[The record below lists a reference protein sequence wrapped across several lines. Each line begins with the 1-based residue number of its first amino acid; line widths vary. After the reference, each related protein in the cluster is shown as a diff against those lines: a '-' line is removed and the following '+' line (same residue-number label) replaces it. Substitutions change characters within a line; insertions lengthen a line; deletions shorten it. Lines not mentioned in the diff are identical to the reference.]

1 MTAARW
7 RDHGPSW
14 SQTEVPTPARRDHEC
29 VTPAGS
35 ETPED
40 YFAGHPG
47 AWAAFSKVRAMVEQD
62 GPIEVRVSRSQVAFW
77 RKRGFAYLW
86 MPGQYLKHPG
96 AEVVLSIALG
106 RLDGSD
112 RFKEVA
118 HPSPAHWM
126 HHLEVHTLT
135 DLDGEVAEWLHEAA
149 AWAG

>member
-1 MTAARW
+1 
-7 RDHGPSW
+7 
-14 SQTEVPTPARRDHEC
+14 
-29 VTPAGS
+29 
-35 ETPED
+35 
-40 YFAGHPG
+40 
-47 AWAAFSKVRAMVEQD
+47 MVEQD

-118 HPSPAHWM
+118 HPTPRHWI
-126 HHLEVHTLT
+126 HHLEIRDLA
-135 DLDGEVAEWLHEAA
+135 DLDDEVAGWLHEAA
-149 AWAG
+149 ARAG